1 MYERSAIVLERYLEK
16 LLKFDKTYNLKKN
29 NENYTE
35 LISEIENYQIM
46 TNKETK
52 VIQEFDDAVAKIEG
66 LQQEQERLCKTNMKL
81 ESDRVQFFKDLGEDA
96 QVLDGKFKRIEVS
109 LDKNNAQLKE
119 IREEFVKQLNDFSQ
133 KQKDRNKCDKAKRI
147 GEAKHIEYI
156 KRMHTEFEQI
166 NIKDVVEMKDFITSE
181 KEHIKQDML
190 IIMSKN
196 GKSERVAFDQDVLR
210 KAINIRID
218 IAEKEADCYTSVYD
232 KMKKLLAETDNETI
246 RLNKYKKT
254 LRDTSVKLAFLDA
267 VKDYIVSFLD
277 YERMTAI
284 NGTKAHKKMMIEAC
298 NNFER
303 DMIQIRNLYELI
315 LKEAATRSTKKA
327 YKELY
332 NKTYLR
338 NIEDK
343 EKNFEQEVN
352 NVNISMGTVINS
364 NYWRIEG
371 IKNIYNVF
379 QKEVSEKFERDLSE
393 FRIDEEPDEVEIGQV
408 TIQESL
414 YTSINE
420 DKKETKPKKKR
431 KILQIAQEEEDELEK
446 YFAQESDEN
455 THNTKYEENE
465 EIEDYYN
472 NEEETQEDYYDNEE
486 DEEEYYDNEEEDQE
500 DEEEY
505 YDDDEEEYYDDEDEE
520 DEEEYYDDEEEEDEE
535 DYYDDEEEDEEEYY
549 DDDEEDEE
557 EYYDY
562 EEEDQEEYYEEDDEE
577 EDQEEYYNTEKYEE
591 DDNQEHYTD
600 FQLEYNNR
608 KKKIEEQEKDQYIE
622 NYINTYEED
631 EDDDY
636 KAYYERR
643 RTTYNDYYDDDDD
656 EEYENIYQYKYD
668 EEDDEEEG
676 KNKRKKSDDYFDD
689 EDSLDNIIAN
699 SRKKAIKRTTHK
711 KGNKGILDKF
721 FNKDFKMKLF

>member
-29 NENYTE
+29 NENYKI
-35 LISEIENYQIM
+35 LINEIENYQIM

-81 ESDRVQFFKDLGEDA
+81 ESDRVQYFKDLGEDA
-96 QVLDGKFKRIEVS
+96 QVLDGKFKRIEIA
-109 LDKNNAQLKE
+109 LDKNNGQLKE

-156 KRMHTEFEQI
+156 KRMHEEFEQI

-181 KEHIKQDML
+181 KEHIKQDVL
-190 IIMSKN
+190 LIMSKN
-196 GKSERVAFDQDVLR
+196 GKSERIAFDQDVLR
-210 KAINIRID
+210 KAINTRID

-284 NGTKAHKKMMIEAC
+284 NGAKAHKKMMVEAC

-379 QKEVSEKFERDLSE
+379 QKEVSEKFDRDLSE
-393 FRIDEEPDEVEIGQV
+393 FRIDEEEIELESAQV
-408 TIQESL
+408 TIQES
-414 YTSINE
+414 YYAKTENN
-420 DKKETKPKKKR
+420 KNTTKNKR
-431 KILQIAQEEEDELEK
+431 KVVQIV
-446 YFAQESDEN
+446 
-455 THNTKYEENE
+455 
-465 EIEDYYN
+465 
-472 NEEETQEDYYDNEE
+472 E
-486 DEEEYYDNEEEDQE
+486 DEEEVHEEEKNDIVYNIDYEEDKEIESYYDNEEEDKE
-500 DEEEY
+500 NY
-505 YDDDEEEYYDDEDEE
+505 YDSEEDEE
-520 DEEEYYDDEEEEDEE
+520 DEEEYYE
-535 DYYDDEEEDEEEYY
+535 
-549 DDDEEDEE
+549 DEEDEE
-557 EYYDY
+557 EYYED
-562 EEEDQEEYYEEDDEE
+562 EEDEEEYYEDEEDEEEYYEDEEDEEEYYEDEEDVEKYYEDEEDDEE
-577 EDQEEYYNTEKYEE
+577 EYYNIEEENEEYDNEE
-591 DDNQEHYTD
+591 DYSD

-608 KKKIEEQEKDQYIE
+608 KKKLEEQEKDQYIE

-631 EDDDY
+631 EDDEY

-643 RTTYNDYYDDDDD
+643 RTTYNDYYDEDDE
-656 EEYENIYQYKYD
+656 EEYENIYEYKYD
-668 EEDDEEEG
+668 EDEEDEG
-676 KNKRKKSDDYFDD
+676 KNKKRRQDDYFDD
-689 EDSLDNIIAN
+689 EDTLDNIIAK

-711 KGNKGILDKF
+711 RGNKGILDKF

>member
-29 NENYTE
+29 NENYSE
-35 LISEIENYQIM
+35 LINEIENYQIM

-66 LQQEQERLCKTNMKL
+66 LQQEQERLCKSNMKL

-96 QVLDGKFKRIEVS
+96 QVLDGKFKRIEVA

-119 IREEFVKQLNDFSQ
+119 IREEFVRQLNDFSQ

-156 KRMHTEFEQI
+156 QRMHTEFEEI

-181 KEHIKQDML
+181 KEHIKQDVL
-190 IIMSKN
+190 LIMSKN

-210 KAINIRID
+210 KAINTRID

-284 NGTKAHKKMMIEAC
+284 NGAKAHKKMMVEAC

-315 LKEAATRSTKKA
+315 LKEAASRSTKKA

-352 NVNISMGTVINS
+352 NVNISMATVINS

-379 QKEVSEKFERDLSE
+379 QKEVSEKFEKDLSE
-393 FRIDEEPDEVEIGQV
+393 FRIDEEETELENAQV
-408 TIQESL
+408 TIQES
-414 YTSINE
+414 YGINLE
-420 DKKETKPKKKR
+420 NDKNTTKKKHR
-431 KILQIAQEEEDELEK
+431 VIQILKDEEEED
-446 YFAQESDEN
+446 
-455 THNTKYEENE
+455 
-465 EIEDYYN
+465 EIEDYYDSKEDEKEN
-472 NEEETQEDYYDNEE
+472 FEIEEEYYDSEEDDKEYYDNEEDEEYYDNEE
-486 DEEEYYDNEEEDQE
+486 DEEEYD
-500 DEEEY
+500 
-505 YDDDEEEYYDDEDEE
+505 DEE
-520 DEEEYYDDEEEEDEE
+520 DEEEYYDDEEDEE
-535 DYYDDEEEDEEEYY
+535 YYDDEEDDDEDYDSEEDEEEYY
-549 DDDEEDEE
+549 DDEEDEEDYDSEEEDEE
-557 EYYDY
+557 EYY
-562 EEEDQEEYYEEDDEE
+562 EDEEEYYDGEEDE
-577 EDQEEYYNTEKYEE
+577 EEYYNSEE
-591 DDNQEHYTD
+591 ESEEYDNEEQYSD
-600 FQLEYNNR
+600 FQLEYNDR
-608 KKKIEEQEKDQYIE
+608 KRKIEEKEKDQYIE
-622 NYINTYEED
+622 NYINTYEEED
-631 EDDDY
+631 DDDY

-656 EEYENIYQYKYD
+656 EEYENIYEYKYD
-668 EEDDEEEG
+668 EEDEEEN
-676 KNKRKKSDDYFDD
+676 KNKKKRQKGDDYFDD
-689 EDSLDNIIAN
+689 EDSLDNIIAK

-711 KGNKGILDKF
+711 RGNKGILDKF

>member
-29 NENYTE
+29 NENYKI
-35 LISEIENYQIM
+35 LINEIENYQIM

-81 ESDRVQFFKDLGEDA
+81 ESDRVQYFKDLGEDA
-96 QVLDGKFKRIEVS
+96 QVLDGKFKRIEIA
-109 LDKNNAQLKE
+109 LDKNNGQLKE

-156 KRMHTEFEQI
+156 KRMHEEFEQI

-181 KEHIKQDML
+181 KEHIKQDVL
-190 IIMSKN
+190 LIMSKN
-196 GKSERVAFDQDVLR
+196 GKSERIAFDQDVLR
-210 KAINIRID
+210 KAINTRID

-284 NGTKAHKKMMIEAC
+284 NGAKAHKKMMVEAC

-379 QKEVSEKFERDLSE
+379 QKEVSEKFDRDLSE
-393 FRIDEEPDEVEIGQV
+393 FRIDEEEIELESAQV
-408 TIQESL
+408 TIQES
-414 YTSINE
+414 YYAKTENN
-420 DKKETKPKKKR
+420 KNTTKNKR
-431 KILQIAQEEEDELEK
+431 KVVQIV
-446 YFAQESDEN
+446 
-455 THNTKYEENE
+455 
-465 EIEDYYN
+465 
-472 NEEETQEDYYDNEE
+472 E
-486 DEEEYYDNEEEDQE
+486 DEEEVHEEEKNDIVYNIDYEEDKEIESYYDNEEEDKE
-500 DEEEY
+500 NY
-505 YDDDEEEYYDDEDEE
+505 YDSEEDEE
-520 DEEEYYDDEEEEDEE
+520 DEEEYYE
-535 DYYDDEEEDEEEYY
+535 
-549 DDDEEDEE
+549 DEEDEE
-557 EYYDY
+557 EYYED
-562 EEEDQEEYYEEDDEE
+562 EEDEEEYYEDEEDEEEYYEDEEDEEEYYEDEEDEEEYYEDEEDVEKYYEDEEDDEE
-577 EDQEEYYNTEKYEE
+577 EYYNIEEENEEYDNEE
-591 DDNQEHYTD
+591 DYSD

-608 KKKIEEQEKDQYIE
+608 KKKLEEQEKDQYIE

-631 EDDDY
+631 EDDEY

-643 RTTYNDYYDDDDD
+643 RTTYNDYYDEDDE
-656 EEYENIYQYKYD
+656 EEYENIYEYKYD
-668 EEDDEEEG
+668 EDEEDEG
-676 KNKRKKSDDYFDD
+676 KNKKRRQDDYFDD
-689 EDSLDNIIAN
+689 EDTLDNIIAK

-711 KGNKGILDKF
+711 RGNKGILDKF